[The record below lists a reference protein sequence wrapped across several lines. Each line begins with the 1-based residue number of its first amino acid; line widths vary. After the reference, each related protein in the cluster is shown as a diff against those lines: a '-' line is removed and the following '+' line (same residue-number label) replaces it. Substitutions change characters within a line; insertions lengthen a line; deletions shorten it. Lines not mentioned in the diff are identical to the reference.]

1 MFAFIQYA
9 FILFIFIISQVSTE
23 NQFKQ
28 SIKCYQ
34 LHEQEDTVIRTL
46 NITVGHAFQKAT
58 FTIHAT
64 EDNIPCSKVG
74 CVCFSYRGVC
84 SHSSRGS
91 NHFGECT
98 DADKHN
104 RIIQWHRGW
113 SSQAT
118 CEQMRQQSETYLNL
132 TCCSTDYCNNQPGK
146 VIKFIDIQTP
156 IQIHNSYD
164 PQNLPYSSIPQ
175 KPSQQYNDADD
186 QVEQPMFIPPKPSQ
200 WNNDNVHHSFTSR
213 LPNMNK
219 PSHSSIKQTEKNIT
233 KSIKINKP
241 SAIIPANDKHTASL
255 IFLHGLG
262 DVGESWLEVF
272 DMYNIPKYV
281 RHVKFIF
288 PTAPIRKI
296 TLNYGMSMTG
306 WFDAYGLDRS
316 SKEDQKGILEA
327 SKYLNDL
334 IEDEINHGIPSEHH
348 WWGGA
353 AALHTALTT
362 SHMLAGVL
370 ALSAWLPLSS
380 TFPKALIAGDK
391 KLYLPILQCH
401 GKQDPVVQMEW
412 GRLSEKVI
420 KEMGFKKYVFKEYDG
435 MVHSSCDEEIKDVIA
450 FIKQYLPKIEA
461 KI

>member
-9 FILFIFIISQVSTE
+9 FILFIFIVSQVSTE

-46 NITVGHAFQKAT
+46 NITVGHAFQKAIL
-58 FTIHAT
+58 TIHAT

-175 KPSQQYNDADD
+175 KPSQQYNDADH

-200 WNNDNVHHSFTSR
+200 WNNDNVRHSFTSR

-219 PSHSSIKQTEKNIT
+219 PSHSYDRHVPHSTRPRLPGT
-233 KSIKINKP
+233 HKP
-241 SAIIPANDKHTASL
+241 SQVYDSHVNHSTTPRLTAIDLSSQRNQGHIHNTSTSRSPNTHQPSPTYDVSLSQKNTLAFCSFSSWMISFSL
-255 IFLHGLG
+255 IFY
-262 DVGESWLEVF
+262 F
-272 DMYNIPKYV
+272 
-281 RHVKFIF
+281 RFIIQF
-288 PTAPIRKI
+288 
-296 TLNYGMSMTG
+296 Y
-306 WFDAYGLDRS
+306 
-316 SKEDQKGILEA
+316 
-327 SKYLNDL
+327 
-334 IEDEINHGIPSEHH
+334 
-348 WWGGA
+348 
-353 AALHTALTT
+353 
-362 SHMLAGVL
+362 
-370 ALSAWLPLSS
+370 
-380 TFPKALIAGDK
+380 
-391 KLYLPILQCH
+391 
-401 GKQDPVVQMEW
+401 
-412 GRLSEKVI
+412 
-420 KEMGFKKYVFKEYDG
+420 
-435 MVHSSCDEEIKDVIA
+435 
-450 FIKQYLPKIEA
+450 
-461 KI
+461 

>member
-1 MFAFIQYA
+1 M
-9 FILFIFIISQVSTE
+9 SS
-23 NQFKQ
+23 
-28 SIKCYQ
+28 
-34 LHEQEDTVIRTL
+34 
-46 NITVGHAFQKAT
+46 
-58 FTIHAT
+58 
-64 EDNIPCSKVG
+64 
-74 CVCFSYRGVC
+74 FS
-84 SHSSRGS
+84 
-91 NHFGECT
+91 
-98 DADKHN
+98 
-104 RIIQWHRGW
+104 
-113 SSQAT
+113 
-118 CEQMRQQSETYLNL
+118 
-132 TCCSTDYCNNQPGK
+132 
-146 VIKFIDIQTP
+146 
-156 IQIHNSYD
+156 
-164 PQNLPYSSIPQ
+164 
-175 KPSQQYNDADD
+175 
-186 QVEQPMFIPPKPSQ
+186 
-200 WNNDNVHHSFTSR
+200 
-213 LPNMNK
+213 
-219 PSHSSIKQTEKNIT
+219 SSIKQTEKNIT
-233 KSIKINKP
+233 KTIKINKP

-334 IEDEINHGIPSEHH
+334 IEDEINHGISSERIIIGGFSQ
-348 WWGGA
+348 GGA

-435 MVHSSCDEEIKDVIA
+435 MVHSSSDEVITND
-450 FIKQYLPKIEA
+450 F
-461 KI
+461 